1 VGAYSPFSTLSSGYA
16 GTAGQAQ
23 QAQADALGLN
33 GPEGYA
39 RAISG
44 FQTGPGYDFQVS
56 QGVDAA
62 SRAANAAGGGNAF
75 GGNLLKASQDYGS
88 NLANQT
94 YQQYLTNLQGVQ
106 SLYAPLAEQG
116 TAAAASGIGQANL
129 TGGTAGANIYTGT
142 GKNLADLYSSTGGT
156 GANLYSSTGKDLAN
170 LAYGGG
176 VQSGNVYTGTG
187 SGIANLV
194 SGLSG
199 QQTSYTGSQNANYDQ
214 ALQEAAQAQLGG
226 SANLWNLGISGAKLA
241 AGGGFLPT
249 GSFTPYNLGSS
260 K

>member
-1 VGAYSPFSTLSSGYA
+1 
-16 GTAGQAQ
+16 
-23 QAQADALGLN
+23 
-33 GPEGYA
+33 
-39 RAISG
+39 
-44 FQTGPGYDFQVS
+44 
-56 QGVDAA
+56 
-62 SRAANAAGGGNAF
+62 
-75 GGNLLKASQDYGS
+75 
-88 NLANQT
+88 
-94 YQQYLTNLQGVQ
+94 LQGVQ

-116 TAAAASGIGQANL
+116 TATAAGGVANANL

-156 GANLYSSTGKDLAN
+156 GANLYTGAGKDLAN

-176 VQSGNVYTGTG
+176 VQAGNVYTGTG

-199 QQTSYTGSQNANYDQ
+199 QQTSYTGSQNAAYDQ

-226 SANLWNLGISGAKLA
+226 SQNLWNLIGGGAKLA

-249 GSFTPYNLGSS
+249 GGFTPYNLGGS

>member
-1 VGAYSPFSTLSSGYA
+1 
-16 GTAGQAQ
+16 
-23 QAQADALGLN
+23 LN

-44 FQTGPGYDFQVS
+44 FQAGPGYQFQLG

-94 YQQYLTNLQGVQ
+94 YQQYLSNLQGVQ
-106 SLYAPLAEQG
+106 GLYAPLAEQG
-116 TAAAASGIGQANL
+116 TASAAGGIANANL
-129 TGGTAGANIYTGT
+129 TGGQAAANLYGST
-142 GKNLADLYSSTGGT
+142 GKSLADLYSSTGGT
-156 GANLYSSTGKDLAN
+156 GANLYTGAGKDLAN
-170 LAYGGG
+170 IAYGGG

-199 QQTSYTGSQNANYDQ
+199 QQTAYTTAQNKDYTDAY
-214 ALQEAAQAQLGG
+214 QEAAQAQLGG
-226 SANLWNLGISGAKLA
+226 SQNLWNLGIAGAKLA

-249 GSFTPYNLGSS
+249 GSYTPYNLGGS